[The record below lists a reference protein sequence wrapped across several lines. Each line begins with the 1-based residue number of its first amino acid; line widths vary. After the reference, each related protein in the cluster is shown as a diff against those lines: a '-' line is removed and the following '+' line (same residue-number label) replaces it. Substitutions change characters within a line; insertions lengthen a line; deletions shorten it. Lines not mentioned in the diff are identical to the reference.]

1 MSQRAG
7 AAAKK
12 IAASARLIVRRAGG
26 RLTGASRPPSEC
38 QIQILSR
45 GPKRSLAPTLSVAVA
60 PERRARR
67 GHGGC
72 VCSRGERW
80 DRDQRDQREGGDEF
94 PHDTCPCLTLS
105 CFLQRRYGGAPC
117 LAVTAEIRSL
127 GRSDKYI
134 SGLN

>member
-12 IAASARLIVRRAGG
+12 IAASARLMVRVGA
-26 RLTGASRPPSEC
+26 ASRPRGEC
-38 QIQILSR
+38 RIQILSR

-94 PHDTCPCLTLS
+94 PHDTSPCLTLS
-105 CFLQRRYGGAPC
+105 CFRQRRYGGVAG
-117 LAVTAEIRSL
+117 LAFTTACTS
-127 GRSDKYI
+127 
-134 SGLN
+134 